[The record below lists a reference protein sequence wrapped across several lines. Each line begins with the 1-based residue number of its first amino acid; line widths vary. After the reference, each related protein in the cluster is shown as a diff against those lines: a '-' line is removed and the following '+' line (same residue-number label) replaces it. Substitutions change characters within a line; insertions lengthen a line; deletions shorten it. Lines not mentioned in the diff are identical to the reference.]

1 MPFVDLD
8 TTAIA
13 RSLSQIADREGDLAD
28 AYFERR
34 EEIELGAD
42 DDPPGIRVWRDEG
55 FAIRLLRDGETWLAT
70 RDEIDRSQFAE
81 SLRQVARVMPTAP
94 YPQPAL
100 RIGTFPASSVPRRL
114 LRFPRWVTQG
124 IRRRLAGFPVR
135 MRLRFHRRWVRVVGT
150 QVAPEQQAEEFFS
163 LQAEMPWGHYGALL
177 PELDERSAESVA
189 DSLLLLFKA
198 REAEAVEN
206 GRWTVVL
213 GPSACAVFLHE
224 VVAHALETDTLV
236 VGGRVGAARGLP
248 IGSELL
254 NVLDDPG
261 AGPRQVRRSTD
272 DEGMVVVRRW
282 LLRAGQVEQPLA
294 DLFSAHRS
302 KDLVPGAGRRSHRH
316 LPPVPRSSHL
326 ELLPGESSLDD
337 LLTGI
342 ADGLFLPEVAH
353 GSIDPITGKLTLRVP
368 CGRRIRAGEPGEL
381 VGPCRLTGQLVD
393 LLGSVT
399 GVGSEVTAATGA
411 GWCAKG
417 GVKLPVWATAPAI
430 RIESIEVA
438 S

>member
-34 EEIELGAD
+34 EEIELGAE
-42 DDPPGIRVWRDEG
+42 DDPPSIRVWRDEG
-55 FAIRLLRDGETWLAT
+55 FAIRLLRGGETWLAT
-70 RDEIDRSQFAE
+70 RDEIARSSFAD

-100 RIGTFPASSVPRRL
+100 RIGTFAEIEVPPCLLHFPRR
-114 LRFPRWVTQG
+114 VTQG
-124 IRRRLAGFPVR
+124 IRRRLAGFP
-135 MRLRFHRRWVRVVGT
+135 MRIELRLHRRWVRVVGT
-150 QVAPEQQAEEFFS
+150 RVAPEQQAEEFSS
-163 LQAEMPWGHYGALL
+163 LLAEMPWGYYGALL
-177 PELDERSAESVA
+177 PELDERAAQSVA
-189 DSLLLLFKA
+189 DSLVRLFQA
-198 REAEAVEN
+198 REAQAMQS
-206 GRWTVVL
+206 GSWPVVL

-236 VGGRVGAARGLP
+236 VGGRIGAARGLP
-248 IGSELL
+248 VGSELL

-261 AGPRQVRRSTD
+261 AGPRKVRRSTD

-302 KDLVPGAGRRSHRH
+302 KDLIPGAGRRGHRH

-326 ELLPGESSLDD
+326 ELLPGESSLAD
-337 LLTGI
+337 LLNGI
-342 ADGLFLPEVAH
+342 SEGLFLPEVAH
-353 GSIDPITGKLTLRVP
+353 GSIDPITGRLTLRAA
-368 CGRRIRAGEPGEL
+368 CGRRIRDGELGEL
-381 VGPCRLTGQLVD
+381 VGPCRLTGQLAD
-393 LLGSVT
+393 LLSSVT

-417 GVKLPVWATAPAI
+417 GIKLPVWATAPAL
-430 RIESIEVA
+430 RIESIEVV